1 MSCENRPVCHRMQ
14 SILVSSGKEAKAKLN
29 MRLYKTNKQEAF
41 AQFRKLLT
49 KLNAAYLVGEDIF
62 K

>member
-1 MSCENRPVCHRMQ
+1 
-14 SILVSSGKEAKAKLN
+14 VSSGKEAKAKLN